1 MFHSFSMLNS
11 SLEMENHHSSS
22 MEISAP
28 LILVYSI
35 HYGIQYGMDT
45 GLNIPSRIC
54 NKQLIIFIVDIPSF
68 SQKILSMFYF
78 QSDHCCM
85 IKVDSLHRAL
95 KRGEPGRV
103 DVFRTTELSI
113 QSLFYL

>member
-1 MFHSFSMLNS
+1 M
-11 SLEMENHHSSS
+11 
-22 MEISAP
+22 
-28 LILVYSI
+28 VYS
-35 HYGIQYGMDT
+35 MDT
-45 GLNIPSRIC
+45 GLNIPSRFC
-54 NKQLIIFIVDIPSF
+54 NKQLTINHLYCIDIPSF

-103 DVFRTTELSI
+103 DVFRTTELST